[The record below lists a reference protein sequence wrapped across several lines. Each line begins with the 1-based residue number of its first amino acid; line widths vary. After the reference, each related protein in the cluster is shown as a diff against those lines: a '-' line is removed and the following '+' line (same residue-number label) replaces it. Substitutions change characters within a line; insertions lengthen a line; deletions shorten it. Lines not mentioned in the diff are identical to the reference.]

1 VDFPRLRCQGHPL
14 LRIEVSKSRKQ
25 KRTTK
30 QMHADLL
37 VLGYDGSYEMLFDTL
52 AEAFRVLG
60 GVPQWGIF
68 DNMATAVD
76 RIDRGKVR

>member
-1 VDFPRLRCQGHPL
+1 
-14 LRIEVSKSRKQ
+14 
-25 KRTTK
+25 
-30 QMHADLL
+30 L

-68 DNMATAVD
+68 DNMGTAVD
-76 RIDRGKVR
+76 RIDKGKVR